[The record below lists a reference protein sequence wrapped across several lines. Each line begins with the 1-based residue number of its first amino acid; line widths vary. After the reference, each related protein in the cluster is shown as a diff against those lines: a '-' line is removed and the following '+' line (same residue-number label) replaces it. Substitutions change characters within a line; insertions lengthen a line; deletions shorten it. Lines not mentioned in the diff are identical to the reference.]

1 MKVYAPWRKGM
12 TMVEM
17 LVTIALLTIMMGM
30 IFSAVY
36 YFYTYN
42 AYALAQAAEVDN
54 ARRSLARLTRDIR
67 EMTYAEDGSF
77 PIVIKEDHLLGFYS
91 DIDYDNSVEY
101 VEYELATTTFYKR
114 TYNATGNP
122 PTYNLSNPDEEI
134 IVSEFVQNNLE
145 ATSTFSYFDTTGGQ
159 LDETDL
165 LTDVRYVRVQIIVNV
180 NPVQAPGEFLLRTSI
195 APRNLKDNL

>member
-1 MKVYAPWRKGM
+1 MVYARLQRGM
-12 TMVEM
+12 TLVEM
-17 LVTIALLTIMMGM
+17 LVSIALITIMMTM

-42 AYALAQAAEVDN
+42 AYAIAQAAEVDN

-77 PIVIKEDHLLGFYS
+77 PIVVKEDSVLGFYS

-101 VEYELATTTFYKR
+101 VEYELATTTFFKR
-114 TYNATGNP
+114 TYNAVGNP
-122 PTYNLSNPDEEI
+122 PTYNLTTPDEEI
-134 IVSEFVQNNLE
+134 IISEYVQNNLE
-145 ATSTFSYFDTTGGQ
+145 ATSTFSYFDTDGNE
-159 LDETDL
+159 LAVTDL
-165 LTDVRYVRVQIIVNV
+165 LTDVRFIEVQIIVNV
-180 NPVQAPGEFLLRTSI
+180 NPVQAPGEFLLRTSV

>member
-1 MKVYAPWRKGM
+1 MRNRQKQHGM
-12 TMVEM
+12 TLVEM
-17 LVTIALLTIMMGM
+17 LVTIALISIMMTM

-42 AYALAQAAEVDN
+42 AYAIAQASEVDN
-54 ARRSLARLTRDIR
+54 ARRSLGRLTRDIR

-77 PIVIKEDHLLGFYS
+77 PIVVKDEHLLGFYS

-114 TYNATGNP
+114 TYNATGTP
-122 PTYNLSNPDEEI
+122 PTYNLAAPDEEI
-134 IVSEFVQNNLE
+134 IISEYVQNNLE
-145 ATSTFSYFDTTGGQ
+145 ATSTFSYFDTSGSQ
-159 LDETDL
+159 LGVADL
-165 LTDVRYVRVQIIVNV
+165 LTDVRYIKVQIIVNV
-180 NPVQAPGEFLLRTSI
+180 NPIQAPGEFVLRTSI